1 MRNEVNNWQ
10 QFGFFILTYKT
21 KHTTD
26 GSLTPLRARK
36 NVIISILFQKVCLGR
51 KLFPIINRRGG
62 GGRVGMKWLEN
73 NFIIK
78 LIQKGYFQTKRK
90 NENYHRILHIQINTD
105 SKFQLQQ
112 TTLIL
117 KQISKKGIL
126 SAENREKTNI
136 TIQLLIFEL
145 VLESIFSLI

>member
-1 MRNEVNNWQ
+1 
-10 QFGFFILTYKT
+10 
-21 KHTTD
+21 
-26 GSLTPLRARK
+26 
-36 NVIISILFQKVCLGR
+36 
-51 KLFPIINRRGG
+51 
-62 GGRVGMKWLEN
+62 MKWLEK
-73 NFIIK
+73 NFSIK

-90 NENYHRILHIQINTD
+90 NENFHRILHIQINTD

-117 KQISKKGIL
+117 KQISKKSIL

>member
-1 MRNEVNNWQ
+1 
-10 QFGFFILTYKT
+10 
-21 KHTTD
+21 
-26 GSLTPLRARK
+26 
-36 NVIISILFQKVCLGR
+36 
-51 KLFPIINRRGG
+51 
-62 GGRVGMKWLEN
+62 MKWLEK
-73 NFIIK
+73 NFSIK

-117 KQISKKGIL
+117 KQISKKSIL

>member
-1 MRNEVNNWQ
+1 
-10 QFGFFILTYKT
+10 
-21 KHTTD
+21 
-26 GSLTPLRARK
+26 
-36 NVIISILFQKVCLGR
+36 
-51 KLFPIINRRGG
+51 
-62 GGRVGMKWLEN
+62 MKWLEK
-73 NFIIK
+73 NFSIK